1 MTHSMHCYLI
11 GFRGSGKTTVGQLL
25 SGRLGWDFVDTDQW
39 IEQSAGRT
47 IRELFAAGGEAAF
60 RDLESAAIV
69 EVSQRSSPT
78 VISLGGGAVL
88 REQNRM
94 LLRSKGYSVWLNA
107 KAELLYDR
115 IRQDKLTDQRR
126 PSLTG
131 LSGFDEVA
139 MLVQQREPIYAEM
152 ANKVVMIEGLSPDEI
167 VADIA
172 DWVKLIAV

>member
-1 MTHSMHCYLI
+1 MHCYLI

-25 SGRLGWDFVDTDQW
+25 SGRLGWGFVDTDQW

-47 IRELFAAGGEAAF
+47 IREIFAEGSEAAF
-60 RDLESAAIV
+60 RELESAAILA
-69 EVSQRSSPT
+69 VSQRSSPT
-78 VISLGGGAVL
+78 VISLGGGAIL
-88 REQNRM
+88 REQNR
-94 LLRSKGYSVWLNA
+94 LVLQSTGCCVWLNA
-107 KAELLYDR
+107 TAELLYER

-139 MLVQQREPIYAEM
+139 VLVQQREPIYAEM
-152 ANKVVMIEGLSPDEI
+152 ANKVVMIESLSPDEI

-172 DWVKLIAV
+172 DWIKLAPHAND